1 MNIIKKIFINDKVYS
16 FFKFIFIFALFISW
30 EAALIEIVKPIIK
43 IYPSSNIFFLF
54 IINVLF
60 LVFLFFN
67 YKQCLIKDFK
77 DFFKDFF
84 KNFEN
89 AFKYW
94 IIGFIIMIISNV
106 IIIYIAKAG
115 IGGNEEEVRN
125 LIDLSPLYMI
135 FRVSIYAP
143 LTEEL
148 IFRKSIKDFIKNKWI
163 YVIVSGCLF
172 GSLHVLPS
180 LTTPINFTD
189 LLYLIPYCS
198 LGIAFAY
205 SYYKS
210 DNIFSTISM
219 HAIHNT
225 LAISL
230 YLMGSII

>member
-1 MNIIKKIFINDKVYS
+1 MNILKKIFTNDKIYY

-30 EAALIEIVKPIIK
+30 ESALIEIVKPIVK
-43 IYPSSNIFFLF
+43 IYPSSSSFFLF

-67 YKQCLIKDFK
+67 YKKNLIKDFK

-106 IIIYIAKAG
+106 VIIYIAKAG
-115 IGGNEEEVRN
+115 IGGNEEQVRE
-125 LIDLSPLYMI
+125 LIDLSPIYMI

-143 LTEEL
+143 LTEEI
-148 IFRKSIKDFIKNKWI
+148 IFRKGIRDFIKNKWV
-163 YVIVSGCLF
+163 YVIVSGCFF

-180 LTTPINFTD
+180 LGSPVNFID

-205 SYYKS
+205 SYVKS

-230 YLMGSII
+230 YLMGSVI